1 MTKMMDNRF
10 YKEIFR
16 RRSFHRFP
24 ETGGPGLTQQE
35 LSEIEA
41 AYETFEPLY
50 PDIKTEIRIVPQS
63 STSGRRGGE
72 YCILMYSEKKEGYL
86 QNTGYLGEQ
95 LDLWL
100 VSRNIGSLWLGLGK
114 TEEKKLDGL
123 DYVIM
128 FLIGKVDPSQFRAD
142 MSEAKRRPAEKIWEG
157 DTLGIAETVR
167 YAPSA
172 VNSQPWYVVNNG
184 EELIVCRYVAP
195 GMRIIPT
202 PLVSFYNLID
212 MGIFLAFLEI
222 CLAEKGI
229 EYRRELFPD
238 AGGRIELSRTAV
250 YRLLS

>member
-1 MTKMMDNRF
+1 MDNR
-10 YKEIFR
+10 YYSQIFR
-16 RRSFHRFP
+16 RRSFHSFKDCGN
-24 ETGGPGLTQQE
+24 TALTKQE
-35 LSEIEA
+35 LEEIEA
-41 AYETFEPLY
+41 AWLSFEPLY
-50 PDIKTEIRIVPQS
+50 PDIRTRIVTVPES
-63 STSGRRGGE
+63 ETTSKRGGE
-72 YCILMYSEKKEGYL
+72 YCILMYSEKKDGYL
-86 QNTGYLGEQ
+86 QNIGYLGEQ

-128 FLIGKVDPSQFRAD
+128 FLIGKADPSQFRAD
-142 MSEAKRRPAEKIWEG
+142 MSDAKRRPVDKIWEG
-157 DTLGIAETVR
+157 DTLGIEETVR

-184 EELIVCRYVAP
+184 QELTVCRYVAP

-212 MGIFLAFLEI
+212 MGIFLLILEV

-229 EYRRELFPD
+229 RYERELFYD
-238 AGGRIELSRTAV
+238 AGGRTELNRTAV

>member
-1 MTKMMDNRF
+1 MDNRY
-10 YKEIFR
+10 YKQIFR

-24 ETGGPGLTQQE
+24 QNEGPGLTQQE
-35 LSEIEA
+35 LDDIET
-41 AYETFEPLY
+41 AYGSFEPLY
-50 PDIKTEIRIVPQS
+50 PGIRTKIHIVPQS
-63 STSGRRGGE
+63 SISGRRGGE
-72 YCILMYSEKKEGYL
+72 YCILMYSEKKDGYL
-86 QNTGYLGEQ
+86 QNAGYLGEQ

-114 TEEKKLDGL
+114 TEEKKSDGL

-128 FLIGKVDPSQFRAD
+128 FLIGKADPSQFRAD
-142 MSEAKRRPAEKIWEG
+142 MSDAKRRPVDKIWEG

-184 EELIVCRYVAP
+184 QELTVCRYVAP

-212 MGIFLAFLEI
+212 MGIFLLILEV

-229 EYRRELFPD
+229 RYERELFYD
-238 AGGRIELSRTAV
+238 AGGRTELNKTAV
-250 YRLLS
+250 YKLLS